1 MKMTPT
7 AAMEVLLELP
17 PLQVMT
23 DGGPGGALK
32 TNVYPTVVA

>member
-23 DGGPGGALK
+23 EM
-32 TNVYPTVVA
+32 VAQVGL